1 MQWMYEALTC
11 TNSNVTPVCCHFL
24 RHHWHGSSSRAPRCL
39 TCCWI
44 CCCWICCC
52 CTCDA
57 QDNFRTYILTLSPC
71 GEGGSAFDVV
81 FSYFFF
87 SCTKKQRFFCW
98 VFGDEST
105 QEPIPQ
111 AKTSRSFPAVQPVS
125 LSTYHLWA
133 CMVGPEATGLGHTL
147 TKHGEPTIHLP
158 HNNKPCS
165 NAFPELS

>member
-1 MQWMYEALTC
+1 MSHQFVAIFCATIGTGRPLGLPAVSPAAEFVVAEFVAAAPVMHKTISGLTYSHC
-11 TNSNVTPVCCHFL
+11 HPVGGRKCIWRSVLIFLFLLYKKNSVSFVEF
-24 RHHWHGSSSRAPRCL
+24 
-39 TCCWI
+39 
-44 CCCWICCC
+44 
-52 CTCDA
+52 
-57 QDNFRTYILTLSPC
+57 
-71 GEGGSAFDVV
+71 
-81 FSYFFF
+81 
-87 SCTKKQRFFCW
+87 
-98 VFGDEST
+98 FGDEST

-158 HNNKPCS
+158 RNNKPCS